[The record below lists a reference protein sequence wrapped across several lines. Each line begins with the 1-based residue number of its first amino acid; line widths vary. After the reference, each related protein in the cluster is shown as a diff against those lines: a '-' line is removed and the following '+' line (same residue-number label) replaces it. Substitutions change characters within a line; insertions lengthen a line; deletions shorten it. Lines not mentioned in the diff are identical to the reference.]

1 MAETGTRTWTPIPVR
16 PVKRKPA
23 GPPAAVPMLPLS
35 ELDFAGCEAFPLTR
49 GGYRRY
55 EGRLE
60 VWDAETETA
69 WRVRST
75 TAAHESPAEGL
86 VGLVERIAAVR
97 GSPIRCYGST
107 DLLVRDAEG
116 EPRRVMQADQVVYLY
131 PSRVDLLGSPALVVG
146 EHPFPDVVLE
156 VDHTTDVRR
165 GKLRLYES
173 WGFPELWVE
182 VPERRPRSR
191 PRRRR
196 AGLTIH
202 LLEGGAYRESPVSR
216 AFPGWRA
223 KAIHTAMN
231 EAEPSGWTHAMLEHL
246 GRTLGERDGT
256 GPDDDPLLYSL
267 RDQSRTEGRAEGE
280 AKGRAEGLAEGEAKG
295 RAEGLAEGEAKGR
308 AEGLA
313 EGEAKGRAEGLAKM
327 AREVLRARGVPCSE
341 DLSAGIPGGV
351 PDRVVAATAL
361 ACGSERDFHA
371 RLRAHVGK

>member
-1 MAETGTRTWTPIPVR
+1 MAVPPVSPSWTPIPIS
-16 PVKRKPA
+16 PAKRKPD

-35 ELDFAGCEAFPLTR
+35 DLEFAGCEAFPLTR
-49 GGYRRY
+49 GEYDRY

-69 WRVRST
+69 WRVRSPT
-75 TAAHESPAEGL
+75 TPAHESPAESLAGL
-86 VGLVERIAAVR
+86 LERIAAVR
-97 GSPIRCYGST
+97 GSTIKCYGST

-131 PSRVDLLGSPALVVG
+131 PSWADLLGAAAIVVG
-146 EHPFPDVVLE
+146 EHPLPDVVLE

-173 WGFPELWVE
+173 WGFPELWVD
-182 VPERRPRSR
+182 VPERSASSR

-223 KAIHTAMN
+223 KAIHTALN
-231 EAEPSGWTHAMLEHL
+231 EAEPSGWTQAMLEHL

-256 GPDDDPLLYSL
+256 GPEDDPLSRSL
-267 RDQSRTEGRAEGE
+267 LDQGRAEGRAEGE
-280 AKGRAEGLAEGEAKG
+280 AKGLVKAV
-295 RAEGLAEGEAKGR
+295 
-308 AEGLA
+308 
-313 EGEAKGRAEGLAKM
+313 
-327 AREVLRARGVPCSE
+327 REVLRARSVPCSD
-341 DLSAGIPGGV
+341 DLSAGIPNGL
-351 PDRVVAATAL
+351 PDSVVFAAAL
-361 ACGSERDFHA
+361 ACDSERDFHA